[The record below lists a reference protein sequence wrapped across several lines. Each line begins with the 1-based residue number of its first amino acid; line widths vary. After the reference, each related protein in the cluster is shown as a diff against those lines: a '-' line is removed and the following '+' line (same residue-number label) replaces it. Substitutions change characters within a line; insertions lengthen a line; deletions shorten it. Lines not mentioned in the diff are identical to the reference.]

1 MTVVMISILAF
12 LLANLASVI
21 QVDLLTSTAMPKEN
35 VHVRLVILDKS
46 ATNVSVDY
54 SKNKVDN
61 AQVFSQ
67 VFVLLILP
75 YLHT

>member
-1 MTVVMISILAF
+1 MISILAF

-21 QVDLLTSTAMPKEN
+21 QADLLTSTAMPKEN

-46 ATNVSVDY
+46 ATNVSVDF

-61 AQVFSQ
+61 ALVHIS
-67 VFVLLILP
+67 ICI
-75 YLHT
+75 TIN